1 MSQIKLMQF
10 TAEWCGPC
18 ESQHPII
25 DDVEEQFDI
34 EVERIDVDE
43 NQGVANDYNVRG
55 IPFIV
60 IEIDGTIEESFQ
72 GLTQFEQ
79 IESAIETIRNS

>member
-1 MSQIKLMQF
+1 MTIKVLQF

-25 DDVEEQFDI
+25 DRVEDELDV
-34 EVERIDVDE
+34 EVERVDVDE
-43 NQGVANDYNVRG
+43 HQGVANNYNVRG

-60 IEIDGTIEESFQ
+60 VEEDGTVRDSFQ
-72 GLTQFEQ
+72 GLTQFES
-79 IESAIETIRNS
+79 IEASVESIRNS